1 MREEPDI
8 VKELREAERLGLLQ
22 SKMKLAYEK
31 PKQSYE
37 QPKDILDEI
46 ASFVDN
52 LQASIQNAD
61 TTTLYS
67 EKIYRDIVE
76 QAIVGVVVTWNNKI
90 LFCNKK
96 EAELFGYTTPS
107 ELIGKEVSEFVHVSD
122 LPRMQRLA
130 EQLRG
135 GKTLSHPV
143 IFRGIRNDGREIYIE
158 AFATVFPFEGKKDSL
173 LSFHL
178 DVTERVK
185 RENLI
190 RNVENRY
197 RLITENA
204 NDLIATIT
212 FSLTP
217 RYTYVSPS
225 HERIIGYRAE
235 ELIGKPIFEFVHP
248 DDREKLLSL
257 IKKYIAFKGKKS
269 LTGEGVDITETIE
282 FRIIDVKGEW
292 HYLETTLN
300 IMGDELLFVSRDIT
314 KRKIVEEY
322 FRDLFDNANDLIQS
336 VDSKGRFIYVNKRW
350 LETLGYTEEEV
361 KNLTIFDIIRKDH
374 KSHCKEIIERIIK
387 GESFDRVE
395 TVFVAKDGQEIYVE
409 GSINGRFENGKFVS
423 TRAIFRDVTE
433 RKKMEFKL
441 RESEAR
447 LRALFDATTE
457 MLILVDED
465 GNILDLND
473 AMAAS
478 LGRKKEEIIGK
489 NLRNYLPH
497 DIFEKR
503 YAHALKVIKT
513 KKPVQFED
521 ERNGRFFHSI
531 LYPVFDENGEV
542 HRIAAFIKDITEE
555 KKMQIQL
562 KESEERYRSVMETA
576 ADGILIVDETL
587 RIISGNKSAA
597 RIFGYS
603 KKELSGKPLWEIM
616 PKRLKNN
623 FLRGIKKL
631 DHMDITKFSKRTIEV
646 VGLRKDG
653 KEIPI
658 ELSFSMYEINGRRYF
673 TSIIRDASER
683 KKIEEELREREEKYR
698 TIFETSPEAIVLFD
712 RHGHIVDVNDR
723 VRNWLGYTRKELI
736 GKSIEKLPALSQES
750 KKIAMRRF
758 SQRFQKR
765 KISSYDLEFIT
776 KSGAVV
782 IGRVRGTVMEDS
794 DGRITGVLV
803 MISDITEQKQFE
815 E

>member
-1 MREEPDI
+1 
-8 VKELREAERLGLLQ
+8 
-22 SKMKLAYEK
+22 
-31 PKQSYE
+31 
-37 QPKDILDEI
+37 
-46 ASFVDN
+46 
-52 LQASIQNAD
+52 
-61 TTTLYS
+61 
-67 EKIYRDIVE
+67 
-76 QAIVGVVVTWNNKI
+76 
-90 LFCNKK
+90 
-96 EAELFGYTTPS
+96 
-107 ELIGKEVSEFVHVSD
+107 
-122 LPRMQRLA
+122 
-130 EQLRG
+130 
-135 GKTLSHPV
+135 
-143 IFRGIRNDGREIYIE
+143 GR
-158 AFATVFPFEGKKDSL
+158 
-173 LSFHL
+173 
-178 DVTERVK
+178 
-185 RENLI
+185 
-190 RNVENRY
+190 
-197 RLITENA
+197 
-204 NDLIATIT
+204 
-212 FSLTP
+212 
-217 RYTYVSPS
+217 
-225 HERIIGYRAE
+225 
-235 ELIGKPIFEFVHP
+235 
-248 DDREKLLSL
+248 
-257 IKKYIAFKGKKS
+257 
-269 LTGEGVDITETIE
+269 
-282 FRIIDVKGEW
+282 
-292 HYLETTLN
+292 
-300 IMGDELLFVSRDIT
+300 
-314 KRKIVEEY
+314 
-322 FRDLFDNANDLIQS
+322 
-336 VDSKGRFIYVNKRW
+336 
-350 LETLGYTEEEV
+350 
-361 KNLTIFDIIRKDH
+361 
-374 KSHCKEIIERIIK
+374 
-387 GESFDRVE
+387 
-395 TVFVAKDGQEIYVE
+395 EIYVE

-478 LGRKKEEIIGK
+478 LGGKKEEMIGK
-489 NLRNYLPH
+489 NMRDYLPP

-503 YAHALKVIKT
+503 YAHALKNVKT

-521 ERNGRFFHSI
+521 ERNGRFFHSTF
-531 LYPVFDENGEV
+531 YPVFDENGEV

-562 KESEERYRSVMETA
+562 KESEERYRSLMETA

-603 KKELSGKPLWEIM
+603 KKELSGKPLWEMM
-616 PKRLKNN
+616 PKRLKDN
-623 FLRGIKKL
+623 FLKGIKKL
-631 DHMDITKFSKRTIEV
+631 NYMNISEFSRRTIEV

-698 TIFETSPEAIVLFD
+698 TIFETSPEVIVLFD

-782 IGRVRGTVMEDS
+782 IGRVRGTVMENS

-815 E
+815 EKLRESEEKLRTITSAAHDAILMMDNDGNISYWNKAAEKMFGYKAEEIIGKNLHMALAPPRFHEAHKKAFKKFRETGKGAAVGKSLELSALRKDGTEFPVELSLSSVKMDGRWHAIGIVRDITERKRAEVELKEAYDKIETLLNAAADGIRIVNRDFKVTALNDMMAELAGVKKSEGVGMLCSDMFGSEDCGTQNCTMMRVLKSGKKIKSRTLRRRFDGKMVPCLHVATPLKDEKGDIVGIIDDFRDITELERVEINLAKAHYKLRQQNEKLKRLNNLQKIFLNVTSHELRTPMAAIKGYADLLTMGTLGDLTDEQKEAISVMRRNIDRLDNLIKDILDISRLESGTLSIQPTKCDLLEIIAEVLATI